1 MVKEINNKFN
11 VLEIIISFVIGSI
24 ISLIIHIRKTYI
36 AENKFNGQTDFSFG
50 FTIEMTKTFYNNIF
64 TSMKFFIIFPPLW
77 LVLLV
82 YIIVVYKLIKSD
94 NVFFIKNRFLL
105 LVIVFTLLHI
115 TIDKTL
121 SLLIM

>member
-1 MVKEINNKFN
+1 MVKKINNKFN
-11 VLEIIISFVIGSI
+11 ILELIIPFVIGSI

-36 AENKFNGQTDFSFG
+36 AENKFNGQTDFSFS
-50 FTIEMTKTFYNNIF
+50 FTIKMIKTFYNNIF

-77 LVLLV
+77 VIVLV
-82 YIIVVYKLIKSD
+82 YIIAVYKLIKSD
-94 NVFFIKNRFLL
+94 NIFFVKNRFLL

>member
-1 MVKEINNKFN
+1 MVKKINNKFN
-11 VLEIIISFVIGSI
+11 ILELIISFVIGSI

-50 FTIEMTKTFYNNIF
+50 FTMEITKTFYNNIF
-64 TSMKFFIIFPPLW
+64 TSMKLFIIFPPLW
-77 LVLLV
+77 VIPLV

-94 NVFFIKNRFLL
+94 NVFFTKNRFLL

-115 TIDKTL
+115 TIYKTL
-121 SLLIM
+121 SLFIM

>member
-1 MVKEINNKFN
+1 MVKKINNKFN
-11 VLEIIISFVIGSI
+11 ILELIISFVIGSI

-36 AENKFNGQTDFSFG
+36 AENKFNGQNDFSFS

-77 LVLLV
+77 VIVLV
-82 YIIVVYKLIKSD
+82 YIIAVYKLIKSD
-94 NVFFIKNRFLL
+94 NMFFVKNRFLL